1 MADTVDGID
10 PRDRFDVVV
19 IGSGP
24 GGYTAAGRAGQLGLR
39 TAVVECADLGG
50 TCLNRGCIPA
60 KALLHGAEVARTV
73 RSGAAVGVLAGE
85 PSIDVGA
92 LVRHSRA
99 TAQRLGTGVATL
111 MRARGVE
118 VIRGEARIAGKGEV
132 EVADGGRARRLG
144 AEHVILATGARPR
157 ALPGIEPDGERI
169 WTYRDA
175 LAPDEVP
182 DSLVVIGSGAIGAE
196 FASLYCD
203 LGSRVTLLEALPR
216 ILPGESRAVSEAVA
230 ASFAGRGLATAAG
243 VRVEGA
249 ESAPDG
255 VVVRYTDADGA
266 GRIVRAS
273 RLLLAVGVAPN
284 TGGIG
289 LEALDVLDEHGFV
302 RVDDHGRTG
311 AWGLYAIGD
320 VAGGPCLA
328 HKAGA
333 EALRCVDALA
343 GVDRGDAPED
353 WRAWIPR
360 CTYTFPEVA
369 SIGLSEER
377 ARAAGHAVRASSIRF
392 AHNGRALGAAS
403 AEGFARVLVDEATGA
418 LLGAELVGEGVTELI
433 GMIAVAHAADADA
446 QGFVRAVLP
455 HPTRGEALRESVLSA
470 LGRPVDS
477 L

>member
-39 TAVVECADLGG
+39 TAVVERADLGG
-50 TCLNRGCIPA
+50 TCLNWGCIPT
-60 KALLHGAEVARTV
+60 KALLHGAEVARAV

-92 LVRHSRA
+92 LVRHSRT
-99 TAQRLGTGVATL
+99 TAQRLSTGVATL

-118 VIRGEARIAGKGEV
+118 VIRGEARITGKGEV
-132 EVADGGRARRLG
+132 EVADGGRVRRLG

-216 ILPGESRAVSEAVA
+216 ILPGESRAVSEAVV
-230 ASFAGRGLATAAG
+230 ASFAGRGLATVAG

-249 ESAPDG
+249 ERTADG

-266 GRIVRAS
+266 GRIVHAS

-289 LEALDVLDEHGFV
+289 LEALDVLDERGFV

-343 GVDRGDAPED
+343 GVDRGSAPED

-377 ARAAGHAVRASSIRF
+377 ARAAGHGVRAASIRF
-392 AHNGRALGAAS
+392 AHNGRALGAAA

-433 GMIAVAHAADADA
+433 GMIAVAHAAGADA
-446 QGFVRAVLP
+446 RGFARAVLP